1 MAVNFNY
8 SDSNSLLSINKS
20 YQRLESAPLDNSEVL
35 QKLVDIEEYA
45 HNYPTAYEGQIVY
58 CLENSTPYILVAY
71 TGTEAYNLDYM
82 PIIFGEITQKL
93 VELEDY
99 ADMVGND
106 KLIPISNGLLNT
118 GDEGLG
124 LNADMTDGYN
134 LWLGTGLDFE
144 QLRLDSTL
152 DANTI
157 YFTRNNKGYIAEE
170 QIAPGYKITIFHVD
184 TVDEMLA
191 LTDVSYSD
199 LCVVNDNETYIFSN
213 VNYYNEK
220 TTAASLISD
229 WQLICGYKM
238 FKTHFDEL
246 QTKINELEAKL
257 QVLNDNAYTKSD
269 SNEW

>member
-20 YQRLESAPLDNSEVL
+20 YQRLESVPLDNSEIL
-35 QKLVDIEEYA
+35 KELVDVEEYA

-71 TGTEAYNLDYM
+71 TGEEAYNLDYL
-82 PIIFGEITQKL
+82 PIVFGEITQKL
-93 VELEDY
+93 VELEDST
-99 ADMVGND
+99 DMVGND

-118 GDEGLG
+118 GNEGLG

-152 DANTI
+152 DLNTI

-170 QIAPGYKITIFHVD
+170 QISPGYKITIFHTD

-191 LTDVSYSD
+191 LTGVSFSD
-199 LCVVNDNETYIFSN
+199 LCIVDDKETYIFSN
-213 VNYYNEK
+213 TNYYDEK
-220 TTAASLISD
+220 TTAISLISD
-229 WQLICGYKM
+229 WQLICGYEMVKS
-238 FKTHFDEL
+238 HFDEL
-246 QTKINELEAKL
+246 QTKIDELEAKL
-257 QVLNDNAYTKSD
+257 QALNDNSYTKSD
-269 SNEW
+269 NNEW

>member
-20 YQRLESAPLDNSEVL
+20 YQRLESVPLDNSEIL
-35 QKLVDIEEYA
+35 KELVDVEEYA

-71 TGTEAYNLDYM
+71 TGEEAYNLDYL
-82 PIIFGEITQKL
+82 PIVFGEITQKL

-99 ADMVGND
+99 TDMVGND

-118 GDEGLG
+118 GNEGLG

-152 DANTI
+152 DLNTI

-170 QIAPGYKITIFHVD
+170 QISPGYKITIFHTD

-191 LTDVSYSD
+191 LTGVSFSD
-199 LCVVNDNETYIFSN
+199 LCIVDDKETYIFSN
-213 VNYYNEK
+213 TNYYDEK
-220 TTAASLISD
+220 TTAISLISD
-229 WQLICGYKM
+229 WQLICGYEMVKS
-238 FKTHFDEL
+238 HFDEL
-246 QTKINELEAKL
+246 QTKIDELEAKL
-257 QVLNDNAYTKSD
+257 QALNDNSYTKSD
-269 SNEW
+269 NNEW

>member
-35 QKLVDIEEYA
+35 KELVDVEEYA

-71 TGTEAYNLDYM
+71 TGEEAYNLDYL
-82 PIIFGEITQKL
+82 PIVFGEITQKL

-99 ADMVGND
+99 TDMVGND

-118 GDEGLG
+118 GNEGLG

-152 DANTI
+152 DLNTI

-170 QIAPGYKITIFHVD
+170 QISPGYKITIFHTD

-191 LTDVSYSD
+191 LTGVSFSD
-199 LCVVNDNETYIFSN
+199 LCIVDDKETYIFSN
-213 VNYYNEK
+213 TNYYDEK
-220 TTAASLISD
+220 TTAISLISD
-229 WQLICGYKM
+229 WQLICGYEMVKS
-238 FKTHFDEL
+238 HFDEL
-246 QTKINELEAKL
+246 QTKIDELEAKL
-257 QVLNDNAYTKSD
+257 QALNDNSYTKSD
-269 SNEW
+269 NNEW